1 MPQPPPRR
9 GAVAALVEGGPEGGG
24 EGAKKKEEGGGED
37 EAGEEDGGA
46 SVAVWRARV
55 QPELLPETDPLFS
68 LVGASSAVELHT
80 DALAPVTVVSSNPT
94 TQDTAFGLLSD
105 LLTAVK
111 GSTETHGR

>member
-1 MPQPPPRR
+1 MPPEPPPRR
-9 GAVAALVEGGPEGGG
+9 HGAVAALVEGGPEGGG
-24 EGAKKKEEGGGED
+24 EGAKKEEGGGED
-37 EAGEEDGGA
+37 WEAGEDGGGA

-94 TQDTAFGLLSD
+94 TQDTAFALRT
-105 LLTAVK
+105 LTAVREH
-111 GSTETHGR
+111 ETHGR